1 METPP
6 PSDKKR
12 LTFDS
17 LSNQIIGAATTV
29 HRELGPGF
37 LESTYQRALA
47 IELKRLGIEFK
58 REIEIPVHYRGEII
72 DVRRADFIVENI
84 ILELKAVEILL
95 SEHAA
100 QLLMYLRA
108 THFKIGLLLN
118 FGARRLEIKRLVN

>member
-12 LTFDS
+12 LTFDP

-47 IELKRLGIEFK
+47 IELKRVGIEFK
-58 REIEIPVHYRGEII
+58 RELEIPVHYRGEII

-95 SEHAA
+95 SEHSA